1 MPNSVETKK
10 KELAK
15 YGITVLDGTY
25 DNIYLKY
32 LNKVT
37 ITYSTTDFIF
47 FSTQLL
53 MSDVLIKLDLDK
65 SNLIWDNTFDG
76 KLKKKKDFLE
86 ASNIKKFWIE
96 NNFYLSKNGVD
107 ILYSFDDY
115 IDFEPVVFIAD
126 VRCAF
131 NRLDVADMFKEE
143 RKTYDEYLDDIIN
156 TVKPFVKTINTDD
169 DIILKKKN
177 IRKIMVERGIIV

>member
-65 SNLIWDNTFDG
+65 SNLIWDNTFD
-76 KLKKKKDFLE
+76 
-86 ASNIKKFWIE
+86 
-96 NNFYLSKNGVD
+96 
-107 ILYSFDDY
+107 
-115 IDFEPVVFIAD
+115 
-126 VRCAF
+126 
-131 NRLDVADMFKEE
+131 
-143 RKTYDEYLDDIIN
+143 
-156 TVKPFVKTINTDD
+156 
-169 DIILKKKN
+169 
-177 IRKIMVERGIIV
+177 